1 MACWQCSHEMSG
13 ATRVVDSMV
22 CLFLFFLLH
31 AVHSTI
37 TCNRI
42 KLDQLLDNFLL
53 AISFD
58 ALGNTGLQ
66 VPLQDDRL
74 QFLKRLAHGVRL
86 AQDVDA
92 ILILFHHLAYACNV
106 SLDVRETLQ
115 HICLSIPCSL
125 LALSSKPPQAQR
137 IAYHSYRRDCHSS
150 RRKDRGTLTQ
160 ERNQGRE
167 NGGRY
172 QDHVVGKSPEEILL
186 DGAHRR
192 P

>member
-22 CLFLFFLLH
+22 CLHLFFLLH

-37 TCNRI
+37 TCNGI
-42 KLDQLLDNFLL
+42 ELDQLLDNFLL

-58 ALGNTGLQ
+58 ALRNTGLQ

-86 AQDVDA
+86 AQDIDA
-92 ILILFHHLAYACNV
+92 ILILFHHFTYACNV

-115 HICLSIPCSL
+115 YIPLSIILHLRSSFRFLAPCPPSRPNRLRPTEL
-125 LALSSKPPQAQR
+125 LPTVT
-137 IAYHSYRRDCHSS
+137 D
-150 RRKDRGTLTQ
+150 D
-160 ERNQGRE
+160 
-167 NGGRY
+167 
-172 QDHVVGKSPEEILL
+172 
-186 DGAHRR
+186 
-192 P
+192 